1 MNVALHG
8 MLDRYRPQTLA
19 DHENALKEIVQ
30 ELALLGLWRAK
41 FFEHAAFYGGT
52 ALRIFHRLPRFSED
66 IDFSLLQ
73 PGFEFSFVPYLAAVR
88 MELAAFGFS
97 FRVERRSKR
106 VSTALE
112 SAFIKGGTRID
123 LAHIGTPDY
132 LRSRL
137 PELQQVRIRIELDA
151 DPPPLADY
159 EVRTLLTPIPFQVR
173 VFELPCLFAGKLH
186 AILCRNWTSRVKGRD
201 FYDLVWY
208 LGRQV
213 PCSLVHLQARMT
225 QTGHWSQGR
234 ELDLAQLRQL
244 LRLRFQQID
253 FDQAKRD
260 VRPFIRDEAE
270 LALWDSSFFQS
281 LVGSVKASAL
291 RPLDSKRSRCAN

>member
-1 MNVALHG
+1 MNVALHR

-30 ELALLGLWRAK
+30 ELALLGLWRAR

-73 PGFEFSFVPYLAAVR
+73 PGLEFNLAPYLEAVR
-88 MELAAFGFS
+88 TELAACGFS
-97 FRVERRSKR
+97 FRVEGRSKR
-106 VSTALE
+106 VDTAIE
-112 SAFIKGGTRID
+112 SAFIKGGTRIN

-137 PELQQVRIRIELDA
+137 PELQQVRIRIELDT
-151 DPPPLADY
+151 DPPPLADF
-159 EVRTLLTPIPFQVR
+159 EVHTLLTPIPFQVR
-173 VFELPCLFAGKLH
+173 LFKLPCLFAGKLH
-186 AILCRNWTSRVKGRD
+186 AILCRNWKSRVKGRD

-213 PCSLVHLQARMT
+213 PCNVVHLQARMT
-225 QTGHWSQGR
+225 QTGHWSPR
-234 ELDLAQLRQL
+234 RKLDLVQLRQL
-244 LRLRFQQID
+244 LRQRFLQVD

-270 LALWDSSFFQS
+270 LELWDNSFFQS
-281 LVGSVKASAL
+281 LADRVEATSDLPK
-291 RPLDSKRSRCAN
+291 C